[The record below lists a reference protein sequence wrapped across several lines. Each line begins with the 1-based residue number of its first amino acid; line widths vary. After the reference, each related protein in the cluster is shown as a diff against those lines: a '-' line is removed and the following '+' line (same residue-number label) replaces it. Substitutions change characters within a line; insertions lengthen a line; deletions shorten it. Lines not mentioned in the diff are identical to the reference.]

1 MLLMIPGPTDLDER
15 VIKAMSRQ
23 MIDHRSQDFR
33 DVMRSIEENAKK
45 VYGTS
50 SNVYVLTAS
59 GTGGVEAAASNLT
72 EVGDGVLIPVSGLFG
87 ERMAEAF
94 EAYGARVFRE
104 KLPDGDGPT
113 PEFVATKLDE
123 HRDVSMVGFP
133 YNDTSTGIIGHDL
146 EGIVRICHSRGKLVV
161 VDAVSILG
169 GAKMPVDQIG
179 IDVCVTGSQKCLAAP
194 PGLALVSVSQ
204 RAWEKIEQKKT
215 RPPYFDLVKYR
226 HFLDERMETP
236 FTPAVPLFWGLDE
249 ALKIIVEIGV
259 ERWIGRHQSTSAAL
273 YAGLDTFGLNFYS
286 GARFRSPTVAAMHI
300 PQGLT
305 DAAIRE
311 KMARDFGILIAGGL
325 GPYKGKMFRVANI
338 GNVRREKIL
347 RTIEA
352 LGKTLTALGLNVD
365 AAEAVEVARSTLDKT
380 WPG

>member
-15 VIKAMSRQ
+15 VIKAMNRQ

-45 VYGTS
+45 IYGTS
-50 SNVYVLTAS
+50 SNVYVLTSS
-59 GTGGVEAAASNLT
+59 GTGGVESAASNLT
-72 EVGDGVLIPVSGLFG
+72 EAGDGVLIPISGLFG

-94 EAYGARVFRE
+94 EAYGAKVYRE
-104 KLPDGDGPT
+104 RLPDGEGPT
-113 PEFVATKLDE
+113 PEFVAAKLDE
-123 HRDVSMVGFP
+123 HHDVSMVGFP
-133 YNDTSTGIIGHDL
+133 YNDTSTGIIGNDL
-146 EGIVRICHSRGKLVV
+146 EGIVRACHRRGKLVV

-169 GAKMPVDQIG
+169 GAKIPVDQLG
-179 IDVCVTGSQKCLAAP
+179 IDVCITGSQKCLAAP

-204 RAWEKIEQKKT
+204 RAWEKIEQRKT

-236 FTPAVPLFWGLDE
+236 FTPAVSLFWALDE
-249 ALKIIVEIGV
+249 ALKIIVETGV
-259 ERWIGRHQSTSAAL
+259 ERWIERHQSAAVAL
-273 YAGLDTFGLNFYS
+273 YAGLDTLGLNFYS
-286 GARFRSPTVAAMHI
+286 GRRFRSPTVAAMHI
-300 PQGLT
+300 PKGLT

-311 KMARDFGILIAGGL
+311 KMAREFGILIAGGL

-347 RTIEA
+347 RTMEA
-352 LGKTLTALGLNVD
+352 LGKTLTALGMNVD
-365 AAEAVEVARSTLDKT
+365 ADGAVETTNAAFEKT